1 MSAKL
6 LIRKIAGGYAMPNGR
21 PPKPAEL
28 KRITGNPGKRKLPE
42 LSVITTLPMASS
54 VPQAPA
60 GLGEDGLALWSSAW
74 THAITW
80 LSPNSDHHA
89 IENAA
94 RLADDLASARK
105 KYRATLEPGDGRLL
119 VHLNKAFVD
128 SLSSLG
134 FDPTARSRLG
144 VAEVKAI
151 SAIDKLLAKREARK

>member
-1 MSAKL
+1 MTT
-6 LIRKIAGGYAMPNGR
+6 GR

-42 LSVITTLPMASS
+42 LSVVTVLPMASS
-54 VPQAPA
+54 VPDAPE
-60 GLGEDGLALWSSAW
+60 GLGVEGTELWEKAW
-74 THAITW
+74 SHAITW
-80 LSPNSDHHA
+80 LSTSSDIHA

-94 RLADDLASARK
+94 RLADDLAFARK
-105 KYRATLEPGDGRLL
+105 KYRATLEPADGRLL